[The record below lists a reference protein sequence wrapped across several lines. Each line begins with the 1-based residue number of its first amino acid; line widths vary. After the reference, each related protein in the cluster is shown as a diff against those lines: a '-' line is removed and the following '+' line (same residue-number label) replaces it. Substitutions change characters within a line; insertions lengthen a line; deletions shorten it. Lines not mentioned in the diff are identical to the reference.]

1 MASKL
6 ETKGK
11 EAAEEVIKKAEP
23 VLKEA
28 KKKAGEAKKK
38 AEPVIEEAKKKVS
51 AAKKKAEPV
60 IEEAK
65 KKAEPVIEEVKKKA
79 EVKTAA
85 TKKAAASA
93 GKKAAKAAKTAAEVL
108 TPDKVNVFVQYQG
121 READA
126 QELAAKAKRIY
137 LEQDSPFGPV
147 GTINLYIKPEDNAA
161 YYVINDAFTG
171 AISL

>member
-1 MASKL
+1 MLRYCANCK
-6 ETKGK
+6 K
-11 EAAEEVIKKAEP
+11 EFDFPPRAI
-23 VLKEA
+23 
-28 KKKAGEAKKK
+28 
-38 AEPVIEEAKKKVS
+38 
-51 AAKKKAEPV
+51 
-60 IEEAK
+60 
-65 KKAEPVIEEVKKKA
+65 
-79 EVKTAA
+79 TAA
-85 TKKAAASA
+85 TPLICPECGSEIPKESRR
-93 GKKAAKAAKTAAEVL
+93 
-108 TPDKVNVFVQYQG
+108 PDQG